1 MKTKYIHTSNVVIVD
16 DHLLFSQSLKF
27 LINSFENFNVIESYE
42 NGKEFTSNINNLSED
57 AIDLVL
63 LDVNMPILDGLET
76 MKWIKEF
83 KPNLKVIA
91 LSVNDD
97 EETIIKMIKNGARGY
112 LLKDTSPDIFY
123 EAMKSVIDNGYFF
136 TELVSGL
143 LVNRIDNQN
152 SNLIFKPK
160 ELEFIKYA
168 CTEKTYKEIANEM
181 CLSPKTIDG
190 YRENLFAKLEI
201 KTRIGLVLYAIKN
214 KIVCI

>member
-1 MKTKYIHTSNVVIVD
+1 MKTKSVNNIIIVD
-16 DHLLFSQSLKF
+16 DHLLFSQSLKY
-27 LINSFENFNVIESYE
+27 LMTSFEGFDVVKSYE
-42 NGKEFTSNINNLSED
+42 NGKLFISDINNFAED
-57 AIDLVL
+57 EIDLVL
-63 LDVNMPILDGLET
+63 LDVNMPVLDGLET

-112 LLKDTSPDIFY
+112 LLKDTSPDLFY
-123 EAMKSVIDNGYFF
+123 EAIKAVIENGYCF

-143 LVNRIDNQN
+143 LVNRIDNAN
-152 SNLIFKPK
+152 KNIDFKPK

-190 YRENLFAKLEI
+190 YRENLFSKLEI

-214 KIVCI
+214 KIVCV